1 MKKRVWTAG
10 IISVMVLLCLTA
22 CSGWQGDKKATD
34 DMNNK
39 EAMEKDM
46 QAKTEVANTADKFLT
61 LLTELRWEEAANM
74 TENRLKT
81 QMPGINDME
90 WGLPEHSESIEYEN
104 ILKSCMR
111 NAAKVE
117 ADAESIGVAKDKY
130 IIVCRVEAPSV
141 RTCVETITQNAWKTT
156 ADAEANMAALQ
167 EMPKETVQV
176 TLVLK
181 EEANGED
188 AENGGYK
195 VCAASDISGLS
206 TIFQ

>member
-1 MKKRVWTAG
+1 MAV
-10 IISVMVLLCLTA
+10 ILVFSLTA
-22 CSGWQGDKKATD
+22 CSSFQGDTKTVEV
-34 DMNNK
+34 N
-39 EAMEKDM
+39 EAVFKNDA
-46 QAKTEVANTADKFLT
+46 QAKTDVANTADKFLT